1 MSTEFSENGK
11 SDSSDSS
18 KNGPLEIDK
27 LEARE
32 LAKHRLRQ
40 LTESNDEYRS
50 LYDCFLQWHYLIV
63 SVCGVVALFGIT
75 IAILKLMEKEILLD
89 VFRLLQSSF
98 ASIISGGSIIALG
111 SSYFFFDNDKDESKN
126 EPKDEVIQLCMK
138 GDLGEKLETTT
149 MTLREKKNDLEQAM
163 SWQSIWAIHASIAV
177 LLLVGIDYFGL
188 LPDIKYLDV
197 GLDFLLSLTGI
208 YYLFCECILKSVLS
222 NPREELEQNHLIL
235 FLFVIPCALSV
246 GLLESNETRIWT
258 IIFYF
263 FRPYASKD
271 RNWIKEVYLSRD
283 EKVEIAYLLRGLDP
297 DISLLKVKKFNEE
310 LNENTP
316 LQYNKK
322 SVDDKSKSFIE
333 SVNDIEFNANQQ
345 IFEEYYNL
353 GEALEKCL
361 RGNVSPGYSQ
371 RPEYKEIIE
380 KFSFIKSDV
389 EKILNHYIDFYN
401 SGSGL
406 TLKKFFA
413 KYPKQ
418 KHKNLS
424 DEEIYVAHNALKV
437 YCIFNKIDK
446 GKIEK
451 FKKFP
456 AHSIGKFT
464 RNEIFEIIVEVEKKK
479 NNE

>member
-149 MTLREKKNDLEQAM
+149 MTLREKRNDLEQAM
-163 SWQSIWAIHASIAV
+163 SWQSIWAIHASIVV

-208 YYLFCECILKSVLS
+208 YYLFC
-222 NPREELEQNHLIL
+222 
-235 FLFVIPCALSV
+235 
-246 GLLESNETRIWT
+246 LLESDETRIWT

-479 NNE
+479 K